1 MASEMIQ
8 KRILNSKGIFHADEI
23 NLPWLDIQWYLI
35 SGLLIHSQARSS
47 KSWSSKSCPLYI
59 SSYWHRT
66 NSWNSHII
74 HTIHATP
81 VFSEKCKLPHAE
93 GPALWAESHLTCF
106 STIYGLLGFLHSW
119 RNLMAK
125 FIPKSSRIAH
135 GSHFF
140 WSTRVCA
147 TLFDPRMAKIWGQT
161 PVKTPAK
168 QPLPEVPSEK
178 FECQSVFCLARNLS
192 EIFTFSYLQVVAQL
206 SVSGK
211 KSASERV
218 WKICIYIYI
227 HVYNCIYI
235 YIYVYS
241 SMPCSVIDDSILSRE
256 ASRPWG
262 RNTAVKFAHREQH
275 WCLPR
280 DVSSLPSNTEA
291 TYYYGFKHI
300 PVTSWNNHVWQKSP
314 VSSERFLCRKFEIPL
329 RNSPPDFSLH

>member
-1 MASEMIQ
+1 
-8 KRILNSKGIFHADEI
+8 
-23 NLPWLDIQWYLI
+23 
-35 SGLLIHSQARSS
+35 
-47 KSWSSKSCPLYI
+47 
-59 SSYWHRT
+59 
-66 NSWNSHII
+66 
-74 HTIHATP
+74 
-81 VFSEKCKLPHAE
+81 
-93 GPALWAESHLTCF
+93 
-106 STIYGLLGFLHSW
+106 
-119 RNLMAK
+119 MAK

-218 WKICIYIYI
+218 WKIYIYT

-235 YIYVYS
+235 YTYIHQCLAVSLMTAFSQERPRGPEAETQQSNLHTES
-241 SMPCSVIDDSILSRE
+241 STGVFQEMFHHFHRIQKLHITMVL
-256 ASRPWG
+256 
-262 RNTAVKFAHREQH
+262 NTYQ
-275 WCLPR
+275 
-280 DVSSLPSNTEA
+280 
-291 TYYYGFKHI
+291 
-300 PVTSWNNHVWQKSP
+300 
-314 VSSERFLCRKFEIPL
+314 
-329 RNSPPDFSLH
+329 